1 MGHLSL
7 YLSVLSLPTRVR
19 CCFFPPSLSP
29 TPTLTHRWWLVIG
42 GERISHTSKGLSA
55 EDDDPSKRS
64 RYVSMARSSRKVPV
78 LKILMSCLNL
88 CFVLTKMLKVLLE

>member
-29 TPTLTHRWWLVIG
+29 TLTHRWWQVIG
-42 GERISHTSKGLSA
+42 GEPISHTSKGLSA
-55 EDDDPSKRS
+55 EDDGPSKWS

-78 LKILMSCLNL
+78 LKILVSCLIL
-88 CFVLTKMLKVLLE
+88 CFVLTNMLKVLLE